1 MQSLLLRV
9 NRITMKKLF
18 SVIAVFA
25 ILQSTTAQTSQRP
38 KLVVGIV
45 VDQMRYDYLR
55 KYWDDFENTGFRKL
69 VQQGYSFQNAAYNY
83 VPTYTG
89 PGHASI
95 YTGTTPA
102 HHGIISNDWH
112 NRFNGKDVY
121 CASDSTVQTV
131 GSSTVEVGKMSP
143 RNMLSTTVG
152 DELKIATNKRSKV
165 IGVALKDRAAILPAG
180 HIADGAYWFDGESG
194 NFVSSTF
201 YMKQL
206 PEWLTKFNAEQK
218 AQKYLE
224 STWNMLL
231 PEDRYDESLADLNPY
246 ESSFKG
252 KDKPV
257 FPYDL
262 KVLAPLNGGMNMIR
276 ITPFGNSL
284 TLDMAKAAITG
295 ENLGKDQFTD
305 LLCVSFSSPDYI
317 GHKFGTE
324 ARELQDCYLRLDRDL
339 AELIRFAEES
349 AGKGEVIFFLTAD
362 HGGATVPAYLMDLRA
377 QGGYMDYSPMKDS
390 VNNWLKATY
399 KAENWLLTIT
409 NEQLYLNETAIQ
421 SAGKTVEEIEVFLA
435 NKLMYYPGIQQVLT
449 GTQLRRE
456 EFTRDIGALIQRGYF
471 PPRSGNVMLALQPN
485 WMEYSRTGTTHGS
498 PWCYDTRV
506 PMLWY
511 GWKIQSGST
520 TTSFS
525 IDDIAPSLSILLDLP
540 FPNATTGKPAS
551 IPLKN

>member
-1 MQSLLLRV
+1 MKTIFSFLLALATV
-9 NRITMKKLF
+9 KASI
-18 SVIAVFA
+18 
-25 ILQSTTAQTSQRP
+25 AQTTERP
-38 KLVVGIV
+38 KLVIGIV
-45 VDQMRYDYLR
+45 VDQMRYDYLG
-55 KYWDDFENTGFRKL
+55 KYWNDYGNDGFRKL

-102 HHGIISNDWH
+102 RHGIISNDWH

-143 RNMLSTTVG
+143 RNMLGTTIG
-152 DELKIATNKRSKV
+152 DELKVATNKRSKV
-165 IGVALKDRAAILPAG
+165 IGIALKDRAAILPAG

-206 PEWLTKFNAEQK
+206 PEWLVKFNAEQK

-224 STWNMLL
+224 NTWSLLL
-231 PEDRYDESLADLNPY
+231 PEDRYDESLADQNPY
-246 ESSFKG
+246 EGSFKG
-252 KDKPV
+252 KAAPV

-262 KVLAPLNGGMNMIR
+262 KALSPQNGGLNMIR
-276 ITPFGNSL
+276 VTPFGNSL

-339 AELIRFAEES
+339 AELIRFAEET

-362 HGGATVPAYLMDLRA
+362 HGGATVPAYLMDLKA

-390 VNNWLKATY
+390 VNRWIKETY
-399 KAENWLLTIT
+399 KAENWLLTLT

-421 SAGKTVEEIEVFLA
+421 TSGNKVEEVEYFLA
-435 NKLMYYPGIQQVLT
+435 NKLMYWPGVQQVLT

-456 EFTRDIGALIQRGYF
+456 EFNRDIGALIQRGYF

-511 GWKIQSGST
+511 GWKIQSGQ
-520 TTSFS
+520 TSSSFY
-525 IDDIAPSLSILLDLP
+525 IDDIAPSLSILLDIT
-540 FPNATTGKPAS
+540 FPNATTGKPAR